1 MRPYR
6 RRATDARREKWT
18 CVFVSEAACWKSRG
32 CFAVQTNMHTYK
44 HMHTCTRTYT
54 MRRAPRPSRPPPPSA
69 GGPNGTGGEGRGAG
83 RGAEVANGHGL
94 VSGEHERREDVL
106 VIFRSGKFERRATSE
121 HCIAPP
127 QKIPFS

>member
-32 CFAVQTNMHTYK
+32 CFAVQTKMHTYK

-54 MRRAPRPSRPPPPSA
+54 MRRAPRPSRPPPPSRKCWKS
-69 GGPNGTGGEGRGAG
+69 RGCFAAVEESQD
-83 RGAEVANGHGL
+83 RAPACDS
-94 VSGEHERREDVL
+94 VSRR
-106 VIFRSGKFERRATSE
+106 
-121 HCIAPP
+121 
-127 QKIPFS
+127 PFI